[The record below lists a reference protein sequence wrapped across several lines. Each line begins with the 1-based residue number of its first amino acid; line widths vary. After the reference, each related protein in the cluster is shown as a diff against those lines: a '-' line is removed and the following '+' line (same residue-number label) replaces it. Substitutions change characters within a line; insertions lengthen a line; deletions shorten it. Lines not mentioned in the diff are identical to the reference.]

1 MCRSWWKRC
10 QQRGEVCLIT
20 LQRKDSLSRIMP
32 IKAIK
37 TLKQITLV
45 IRWGLVTYRES
56 KRGIKGGIFRYI
68 YPQINK
74 GCFCLDILIT
84 RPHFCKT
91 TSRFHYLCHLC
102 ITSFMKNT
110 FAVYRD
116 FYADG
121 NDKIQGDESRK
132 DPIAQSFWLSRICRE
147 LSLLLNAHSNKLKT
161 IKREL
166 KEFQVRMLNYCNGSD
181 QVFSFFSFSSL
192 H

>member
-1 MCRSWWKRC
+1 
-10 QQRGEVCLIT
+10 
-20 LQRKDSLSRIMP
+20 
-32 IKAIK
+32 
-37 TLKQITLV
+37 
-45 IRWGLVTYRES
+45 
-56 KRGIKGGIFRYI
+56 
-68 YPQINK
+68 
-74 GCFCLDILIT
+74 
-84 RPHFCKT
+84 
-91 TSRFHYLCHLC
+91 
-102 ITSFMKNT
+102 MKNT

-116 FYADG
+116 FYSDG

-132 DPIAQSFWLSRICRE
+132 DPIAQSFWLSSICRE